1 MSKKA
6 KPETTATSKPFFARY
21 LEGQETEAA
30 SARVGGRSS
39 LALKKAAKVAK
50 KAPSAPLQTLK
61 FPSDSDELHYYPYY
75 PSKADVPK
83 TPGGGVVTLKFPSDS
98 DEDVYHAQ
106 YTSKT
111 AVPKGA
117 VKAKGGTVTLKKKT
131 TLKGK

>member
-21 LEGQETEAA
+21 LEGQETEIT
-30 SARVGGRSS
+30 SARVGGRSG
-39 LALKKAAKVAK
+39 LALKKAAKAAK
-50 KAPSAPLQTLK
+50 KPSAPLQTLK

-83 TPGGGVVTLKFPSDS
+83 TPGGGIVTLKFPSDS
-98 DEDVYHAQ
+98 DEDVYHAE
-106 YTSKT
+106 YASKT
-111 AVPKGA
+111 AVPKGT
-117 VKAKGGTVTLKKKT
+117 VKAKGGTVTLKKKS